1 MKSDIF
7 KIALFLL
14 SFLFFSCSVDIPQE
28 YKDLGD
34 EQLEIY
40 PDYKNVTV
48 PCNVAPLNF
57 MVKETIG
64 ECVVTLKTP
73 SSRLPSRS
81 KYLSIHLLKRI
92 FYHLH
97 PP

>member
-1 MKSDIF
+1 MHEETVSKTETITAPEEEREKKEKNTGKILKLKLLNMKSDIF

-48 PCNVAPLNF
+48 PCNVAP
-57 MVKETIG
+57 
-64 ECVVTLKTP
+64 
-73 SSRLPSRS
+73 
-81 KYLSIHLLKRI
+81 
-92 FYHLH
+92 
-97 PP
+97 